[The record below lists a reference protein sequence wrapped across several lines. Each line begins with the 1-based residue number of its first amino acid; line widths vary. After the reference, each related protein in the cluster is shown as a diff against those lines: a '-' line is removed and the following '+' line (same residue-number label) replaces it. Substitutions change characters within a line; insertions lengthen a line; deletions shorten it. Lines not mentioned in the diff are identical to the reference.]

1 MLDLLNLYFVAKRL
15 HTIDFSKTGRE
26 IADDLDW
33 IIFRLRENNIDE
45 DVIDRINKYSRVLRL
60 NNSNTLN
67 YKQQEDLKRNVEI
80 WTSLIESHLRK
91 RRILEPSKPGSL
103 GQEQLYEVSKGNAAI
118 FFGNMWWR
126 MSDIEKNDFMEAARC
141 LLMQSWTAAAMI
153 ALRGLEG
160 ILRKYYEFKTEKEH
174 GNRGMYALI
183 EELQKTEN
191 IKHTLMGYLNYL
203 RGIRNTAE
211 HPDRVFN
218 QKRYLYKLQEP
229 LAKSIK
235 RFQDKFLSTI

>member
-1 MLDLLNLYFVAKRL
+1 MLNLLNLYLVAKRL
-15 HTIDFSKTGRE
+15 HTIDFSKSARD

-33 IIFRLRENNIDE
+33 ISNKLRENDVNE
-45 DVIDRINKYSRVLRL
+45 DVIDRVNDFSRELRSSATQIL
-60 NNSNTLN
+60 EYTKKES
-67 YKQQEDLKRNVEI
+67 LKRNVEI
-80 WTSLIESHLRK
+80 WTSLIESHLKK

-103 GQEQLYEVSKGNAAI
+103 GQEQLYEVSKGNTSI
-118 FFGNMWWR
+118 FFGNVWWR
-126 MSDIEKNDFMEAARC
+126 MSEIERNDFIEAARC

-183 EELQKTEN
+183 EELQKTEG

-218 QKRYLYKLQEP
+218 QTEAETVFIQVTGAAREIYQEM
-229 LAKSIK
+229 SG
-235 RFQDKFLSTI
+235 